1 MDTFWHASDQTMFI
15 RVLENYDRYRCV
27 AFALPQ
33 QNMAFANKRLMT
45 DAAEERNKKGQK
57 KKPLTL
63 PTFIHVTSYRVKR
76 IKNATIHGDFLRYA
90 LDLKDN
96 ETITDNIS
104 WEDVVSRS
112 GKRTTEG

>member
-1 MDTFWHASDQTMFI
+1 MDTFWHSSDQTMFI

-33 QNMAFANKRLMT
+33 QYMAFANKRLMT
-45 DAAEERNKKGQK
+45 DAAEERNNTRKK
-57 KKPLTL
+57 KKPLAL
-63 PTFIHVTSYRVKR
+63 PTFMYVTSNRVKK
-76 IKNATIHGDFLRYA
+76 IKTAIYGDFVRYA

-96 ETITDNIS
+96 ETNTDDIS
-104 WEDVVSRS
+104 WEDVVSPS